1 MQKRIFLLVLVIE
14 LAAPLVALADNANIT
29 FYGKINVD
37 VESVKSDIV
46 TTPATTATSIIRLQ
60 SNASR
65 FGFKGSEDLDEG
77 LQAIYQFEAQID
89 SVNDKNAKTHSTRF
103 AIVESG

>member
-1 MQKRIFLLVLVIE
+1 MFSLATG

-46 TTPATTATSIIRLQ
+46 TTPATHYDRYT
-60 SNASR
+60 
-65 FGFKGSEDLDEG
+65 K
-77 LQAIYQFEAQID
+77 
-89 SVNDKNAKTHSTRF
+89 
-103 AIVESG
+103 ESGIDCAIQDRQERSGGCLRKE